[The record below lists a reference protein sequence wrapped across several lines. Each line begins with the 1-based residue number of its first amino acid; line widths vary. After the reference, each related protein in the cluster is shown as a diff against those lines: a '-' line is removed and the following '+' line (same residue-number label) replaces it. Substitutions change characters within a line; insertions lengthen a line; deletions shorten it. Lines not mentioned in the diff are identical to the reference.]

1 MRGPA
6 RPSARS
12 ARNAPLPR
20 PPAWWLQ
27 VVASFFPFPR
37 SRHHPRL
44 PAEAPDGVIFSFAAD
59 DTPVG
64 AEPGLLPLPPSEAQT
79 EALGLVAA
87 AAADSA
93 NAWAAAVEAA
103 VANGPAPLALTDAQR
118 QPLDKALSAVSR
130 LEALLGSTTP
140 VPRSPPPVPLA
151 AAMARAPPGAPR
163 LAPVEAAA
171 RGKDGTLVIR
181 ARSKLEDITR
191 SATPLLL
198 ALAAAEAFFA
208 ALKPAAAVERDR
220 VAAAARA
227 AAAQKRADAAAAK
240 PREPVPVTR
249 AQRGSA
255 SSAAFLGLAIAM
267 TASVLS
273 SKTFQGGF
281 TAFFANGAAM
291 MKATVDAA
299 QRNASANA
307 EKEGANAQTQQ
318 TQQAQQTQAVAVKVS
333 ADSGSTSA

>member
-1 MRGPA
+1 
-6 RPSARS
+6 
-12 ARNAPLPR
+12 
-20 PPAWWLQ
+20 
-27 VVASFFPFPR
+27 
-37 SRHHPRL
+37 
-44 PAEAPDGVIFSFAAD
+44 VIFSFGAD
-59 DTPVG
+59 ETGVD
-64 AEPGLLPLPPSEAQT
+64 AEPALLPLPPSEAQT

-140 VPRSPPPVPLA
+140 VPRSTPPVPLA
-151 AAMARAPPGAPR
+151 AAMARAPPIAPR
-163 LAPVEAAA
+163 LAPVEAAE

-181 ARSKLEDITR
+181 AARSKIEDVTR

-198 ALAAAEAFFA
+198 ALAAADAFFA

-273 SKTFQGGF
+273 SDAFKGGF

-307 EKEGANAQTQQ
+307 EKEGENAQTQQ
-318 TQQAQQTQAVAVKVS
+318 TQAVPVPVS
-333 ADSGSTSA
+333 SDNGSSTSA